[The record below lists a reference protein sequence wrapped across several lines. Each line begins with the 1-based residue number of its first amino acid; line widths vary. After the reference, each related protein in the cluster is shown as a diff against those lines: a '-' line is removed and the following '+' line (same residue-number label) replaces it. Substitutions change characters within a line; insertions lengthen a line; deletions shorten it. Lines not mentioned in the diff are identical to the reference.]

1 MGDNAVIV
9 LIISSQTLTGFG
21 SRHHR
26 EINLKKAETKALKCS
41 SAFPSYYDIVV
52 KMTLWADS

>member
-9 LIISSQTLTGFG
+9 LIISSQTLTWFG

-26 EINLKKAETKALKCS
+26 EINQKKAEAKALKRYS
-41 SAFPSYYDIVV
+41 VFPSYYDIVV
-52 KMTLWADS
+52 KMTLSADS